1 MDIRTALIAGT
12 AFAGVLVAGA
22 LAAPLVEGPDDA
34 DETQGVPI
42 ATASGQ
48 PADGTFVQAVNSDW
62 DDDDDD
68 HDDGDRDRDDDDHDD
83 DHDGDD
89 D

>member
-48 PADGTFVQAVNSDW
+48 PADGTFVQAVNTSR
-62 DDDDDD
+62 DDDN
-68 HDDGDRDRDDDDHDD
+68 HDGDRDRDDDDHDD
-83 DHDGDD
+83 DHDEDD